1 MFFRFLDAWNFLTV
15 VPSPFARKRQVG
27 RVELGRSLPAFPL
40 VGLILGAL
48 SAGVYFGMTRV
59 LPSPLAV
66 LSVLVFITLMTRGL
80 HLDGLADTLDG
91 LQGKNREEAFR
102 IMNDST
108 IGAFGA
114 VGLTFLLGFKTV
126 SLISLSSS
134 EAQSALLVTPLLGRT
149 VFVTLMVFFPSARP
163 GQGLADSF
171 ISNAGK
177 KEWIYSLLI
186 AVPVVFLIANW
197 KGLGISALII
207 GFSFLAGY
215 FFRRRLGGV
224 TGDIVG
230 GTGEVCEALALVLWN
245 IHAGF

>member
-1 MFFRFLDAWNFLTV
+1 MFFRFLDAWNFLTA
-15 VPSPFARKRQVG
+15 VPLPFARKRQVG
-27 RVELGRSLPAFPL
+27 RAELGKSLPAFPL
-40 VGLILGAL
+40 VGLILGGL
-48 SAGVYFGMTRV
+48 SAGVYFGTTRG

-66 LSVLVFITLMTRGL
+66 LPVLLFMVLMTRGL
-80 HLDGLADTLDG
+80 HMDGLADTLDG

-102 IMNDST
+102 IMKDST

-114 VGLTFLLGFKTV
+114 AGLIFLLGFKAV
-126 SLISLSSS
+126 SLAVLTAS
-134 EAQSALLVTPLLGRT
+134 EAQAALLVTPLLGRT

-171 ISNAGK
+171 ISSAGK
-177 KEWIYSLLI
+177 KEWFFSLLI
-186 AVPVVFLIANW
+186 AVPAVFLIAKW
-197 KGLGISALII
+197 KGLCVSVLII

-230 GTGEVCEALALVLWN
+230 GTGEVCEAFALVLWN
-245 IHAGF
+245 IQAGF